1 MLDHLKHEVAAIVD
15 GAAVPL
21 PAVADRDHEHIALKR
36 RRRDH
41 LTRRV
46 QSVTHDSRGD
56 LVLRFLVGLVG
67 IVDLLQVVVPD
78 DVSRSVLVD
87 KLLELRVKNAIDRL
101 QSAVHG

>member
-1 MLDHLKHEVAAIVD
+1 MLDHLEHEVAAIVD

-41 LTRRV
+41 PAPRV
-46 QSVTHDSRGD
+46 QSGAHDGRGD

-67 IVDLLQVVVPD
+67 VVDLRQVVVPD
-78 DVSRSVLVD
+78 DVRCSVLVD
-87 KLLELRVKNAIDRL
+87 KLLELRVENAIDRL
-101 QSAVHG
+101 